1 MVELV
6 CIDVDG
12 TLVGASG
19 VVPLEVWGAAERAR
33 ARGIRL
39 AVCSGRPAFG
49 LAREYAELLDGRGW
63 HVFQNGASVVHVA
76 SGESRSR
83 SLSPAALEW
92 LAARSRA
99 TGRILELYTDAE
111 YAVASRDDRARRH
124 AGLLGV
130 PFRPRALRSLEGP
143 VVRAQWLLPH
153 AEAGAVLA
161 EPHPELSLALSH
173 SPVMP
178 DTSFVNVTPRG
189 VDKASAIR
197 VLAGQYGVPLERV
210 MMVGDGFNDLPALRV
225 VGHPVA
231 MGNAEPE
238 VRAGARHVVGHVDGG
253 GLAEALELAVRLAGE
268 AGARESPAA

>member
-1 MVELV
+1 MVSLV

-19 VVPLEVWGAAERAR
+19 VVPLEVWAAAERAR

-63 HVFQNGASVVHVA
+63 HVFQNGASVMHAA

-83 SLSPAALEW
+83 DLPPDALAW
-92 LAARSRA
+92 LVGRA
-99 TGRILELYTDAE
+99 GETGRILELYTDAE
-111 YAVASRDDRARRH
+111 YAVESGADRARRH

-130 PFRPRALRSLEGP
+130 PFRPRAFGSLRGP
-143 VVRAQWLLPH
+143 AVRAQWLLPR
-153 AEAGAVLA
+153 AEADAVLA
-161 EPHPELSLALSH
+161 EPHPELNLALSH

-178 DTSFVNVTPRG
+178 DTAFVNVTPRG
-189 VDKASAIR
+189 VDKASA
-197 VLAGQYGVPLERV
+197 VGMLAEVYGVPLEGV
-210 MMVGDGFNDLPALRV
+210 MMVGDGFNDVPAMRV

-238 VRAGARHVVGHVDGG
+238 VQMEARHVVGHVDGG
-253 GLAEALELAVRLAGE
+253 GLVEALELAVRLREGE
-268 AGARESPAA
+268 GRETPAA